1 MNNKGV
7 VVLVSVGALALAALP
22 LFWLRGATP
31 ARADPDTRYVATI
44 GTDEGN
50 DCKTAANPCTTI
62 QRAIDVADP
71 GDQIHVADGTY
82 TSAIGTVAVIT
93 KELWI
98 IGSYDPS
105 FNTPDPEVYQT
116 VLDAQ
121 WGGSVISI
129 TNAGDVLLM
138 HLILTHGDGSGNCG
152 SEGCGGGIYA
162 TGTSLHV
169 GHCVITDNVGS
180 STGYC
185 GRGGGIYVHNW
196 FHPAP
201 AEIWDSRLSAMQPSL
216 PG

>member
-1 MNNKGV
+1 
-7 VVLVSVGALALAALP
+7 
-22 LFWLRGATP
+22 
-31 ARADPDTRYVATI
+31 
-44 GTDEGN
+44 
-50 DCKTAANPCTTI
+50 
-62 QRAIDVADP
+62 
-71 GDQIHVADGTY
+71 
-82 TSAIGTVAVIT
+82 
-93 KELWI
+93 
-98 IGSYDPS
+98 
-105 FNTPDPEVYQT
+105 